1 LSPAGERNIVD
12 LTLGVEPHGQ
22 MGYRILKEGE
32 ETSQPKATPFSA
44 GGGEISPQ
52 GSPQGGL

>member
-1 LSPAGERNIVD
+1 
-12 LTLGVEPHGQ
+12 VEPHGQ